1 MKLDR
6 NQIEADFR
14 ALIGPLCDA
23 VGPSGFEDEVADL
36 LRKELA
42 DCDVELSDDVM
53 GNLIAYKKG
62 NKRGSVLIAAHM
74 DEIGLIVR
82 HIDSK
87 GFLWVETLGGIAPQ
101 QFFGKRRIHSEGDV
115 GISDHDYFFA
125 RRIFQTRIEVCKRS
139 VIGLRILGR
148 HALPCDVNT
157 DKGTANRKK
166 DKKTGQDDR
175 GDFASFRFFHRCLPK
190 TNKAPPKLTRRAHC
204 RLLNR
209 FLFLRRIVLS
219 DTKRT

>member
-6 NQIEADFR
+6 KQIEADFR
-14 ALIGPLCDA
+14 TLIGPLCDA

-82 HIDSK
+82 HIGSK

-101 QFFGKRRIHSEGDV
+101 QFFGKHVIIKTETGHVDGIVQSLDV
-115 GISDHDYFFA
+115 RTAALKCRNPHRSFTLKWA
-125 RRIFQTRIEVCKRS
+125 RK
-139 VIGLRILGR
+139 
-148 HALPCDVNT
+148 A
-157 DKGTANRKK
+157 ARKYMRWESRK
-166 DKKTGQDDR
+166 EI
-175 GDFASFRFFHRCLPK
+175 P
-190 TNKAPPKLTRRAHC
+190 
-204 RLLNR
+204 
-209 FLFLRRIVLS
+209 FLSAIR
-219 DTKRT
+219 

>member
-6 NQIEADFR
+6 KQIEADFR
-14 ALIGPLCDA
+14 TLIGPLCDA

-62 NKRGSVLIAAHM
+62 NKKGSVLIAAHM

-87 GFLWVETLGGIAPQ
+87 GFLWVETLGVQ
-101 QFFGKRRIHSEGDV
+101 
-115 GISDHDYFFA
+115 
-125 RRIFQTRIEVCKRS
+125 
-139 VIGLRILGR
+139 
-148 HALPCDVNT
+148 
-157 DKGTANRKK
+157 
-166 DKKTGQDDR
+166 
-175 GDFASFRFFHRCLPK
+175 
-190 TNKAPPKLTRRAHC
+190 
-204 RLLNR
+204 
-209 FLFLRRIVLS
+209 
-219 DTKRT
+219 

>member
-6 NQIEADFR
+6 KQIEADFR

-36 LRKELA
+36 LRNELA

-62 NKRGSVLIAAHM
+62 NKKGSVLIAAHM

-101 QFFGKRRIHSEGDV
+101 QFFG
-115 GISDHDYFFA
+115 
-125 RRIFQTRIEVCKRS
+125 
-139 VIGLRILGR
+139 
-148 HALPCDVNT
+148 
-157 DKGTANRKK
+157 
-166 DKKTGQDDR
+166 
-175 GDFASFRFFHRCLPK
+175 
-190 TNKAPPKLTRRAHC
+190 
-204 RLLNR
+204 
-209 FLFLRRIVLS
+209 
-219 DTKRT
+219 

>member
-6 NQIEADFR
+6 SQIEADFR

-36 LRKELA
+36 LRKELS

-62 NKRGSVLIAAHM
+62 NKKGSVLIAAHM
-74 DEIGLIVR
+74 DEIGLIIR

-101 QFFGKRRIHSEGDV
+101 QFFRQAC
-115 GISDHDYFFA
+115 DH
-125 RRIFQTRIEVCKRS
+125 
-139 VIGLRILGR
+139 
-148 HALPCDVNT
+148 
-157 DKGTANRKK
+157 
-166 DKKTGQDDR
+166 
-175 GDFASFRFFHRCLPK
+175 
-190 TNKAPPKLTRRAHC
+190 
-204 RLLNR
+204 
-209 FLFLRRIVLS
+209 
-219 DTKRT
+219 